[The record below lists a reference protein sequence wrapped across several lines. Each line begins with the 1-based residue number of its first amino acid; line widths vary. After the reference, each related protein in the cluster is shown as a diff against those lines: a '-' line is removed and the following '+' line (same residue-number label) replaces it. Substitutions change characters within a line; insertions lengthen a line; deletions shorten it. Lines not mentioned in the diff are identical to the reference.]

1 MMSNSELNQ
10 KQLDL
15 LDDASA
21 AVLLTTPIR
30 AKLLLWSCF
39 LFFIVAFIWAAWAE
53 LDEVTRGDGKVIPSK
68 QLQVIQNLEGGIVK
82 EIFAR
87 EGQMVEQGQEL
98 LRIDD
103 TRFRSDFGEKQ
114 QELISVQG
122 DVARLRAEIAS
133 ISVSNDT
140 SLPWREQAVISEQ
153 PIIFPEGYEAI
164 SPENVARQKNALQAN
179 INNLNNQLVIMG
191 QQIEQKENEIL
202 EINSKIRTLGRSV
215 GLAGREVAIN
225 RPLVKEGI
233 VSQIDLLKMQRQLN
247 DMQGE
252 LENARLLLP
261 KQNSL
266 LRESILKR
274 KDVALQFRVDA
285 QKEMEEKQSRLSQLN
300 EGQIGLKDR
309 VSRTSVTSPVKGT
322 IKTLKVNTVGGVVQ
336 PGMDIVEIVPTEDT
350 LLIEAKV
357 LPKDIAF
364 LRPGLKAMV
373 KFTAYDF
380 TIYGGLDGKLEH
392 ISADSIQDDKG
403 NSFYLVRVRTDRS
416 FLGSDAEPLPIIPGM
431 MATVDI
437 VTGKKSVLEYLMK
450 PILRAKQSALR
461 ER

>member
-1 MMSNSELNQ
+1 MSNSELNQ

-140 SLPWREQAVISEQ
+140 SLPWREQAVINEQ

>member
-140 SLPWREQAVISEQ
+140 SLPWREQVVISEQ

>member
-140 SLPWREQAVISEQ
+140 SLPWREQVVISEQ

-373 KFTAYDF
+373 KFSAYDF

>member
-1 MMSNSELNQ
+1 MSKSELNQ
-10 KQLDL
+10 KQMDL

-21 AVLLTTPIR
+21 AVLLTTPGR
-30 AKLLLWSCF
+30 ARLLLWSCF
-39 LFFIVAFIWAAWAE
+39 LFLIVAFIWSAWAE
-53 LDEVTRGDGKVIPSK
+53 LDEVTRGEGKVIPSK

-87 EGQMVEQGQEL
+87 EGQMVEEGQEL

-122 DVARLRAEIAS
+122 DVARLKAEIAS

-140 SLPWREQAVISEQ
+140 SLPWREQAVINEQ
-153 PIIFPEGYEAI
+153 PIVFPEGYEAI
-164 SPENVARQKNALQAN
+164 SPENVARQQNALREN
-179 INNLNNQLVIMG
+179 INNLSNQLVIMG

-202 EINSKIRTLGRSV
+202 EINSKIRTLSRSA

-274 KDVALQFRVDA
+274 KDVALKFRVDA

-416 FLGSDAEPLPIIPGM
+416 FLGSEAKPLPIIPGM

>member
-1 MMSNSELNQ
+1 MSKHDQISQ
-10 KQLDL
+10 KQLNL
-15 LDDASA
+15 VDDAST
-21 AVLLTTPIR
+21 AVLLTAPKR
-30 AKLLLWSCF
+30 ARSLLYMCF
-39 LFFIVAFIWAAWAE
+39 VFCLIAIIWAYFAK
-53 LDEVTRGDGKVIPSK
+53 LDEVTRGEGKVIPSK

-82 EIFAR
+82 EIFVR
-87 EGQMVEQGQEL
+87 EGQSVETDQEL

-103 TRFRSDFGEKQ
+103 TRFRSDFREQQ
-114 QELISVQG
+114 QELVGLQG
-122 DVARLRAEIAS
+122 EVARLKAELSS
-133 ISVSNDT
+133 IEVSDDKT
-140 SLPWREQAVISEQ
+140 LPWREQVVVKET
-153 PIIFPEGYEAI
+153 PMVFPEGYEKLF
-164 SPENVARQKNALQAN
+164 PENVARQSASYRENT
-179 INNLNNQLVIMG
+179 NNLRNQLFIMG

-215 GLAGREVAIN
+215 GLAAREVELN

-233 VSQIDLLKMQRQLN
+233 VSQVDLLKMQRQLN

-266 LRESILKR
+266 LQEAIFKR
-274 KDVALQFRVDA
+274 KDVALKFRVDTK
-285 QKEMEEKQSRLSQLN
+285 KELDEKQIRLSQLS
-300 EGQIGLKDR
+300 EGQVGLKDR
-309 VSRTSVTSPVKGT
+309 VSRTSVRSPVKGT

-336 PGMDIVEIVPTEDT
+336 PGMDIVEIVPTEDN

-357 LPKDIAF
+357 MPKDIAF
-364 LRPGLKAMV
+364 LRPGLKAIV
-373 KFTAYDF
+373 KFSAYDF
-380 TIYGGLDGKLEH
+380 AIYGGLTGELEH

-403 NSFYLVRVRTDRS
+403 NSFYLVRVRTDKGY
-416 FLGSDAEPLPIIPGM
+416 LGDEDKPLPIIPGM

-450 PILRAKQSALR
+450 PILRAKQSALT